1 MRFHL
6 SIFWL
11 ALLMLTACDQSAKA
25 NADGYATSPLQELTD
40 LEQLAA
46 QARQKNLPI
55 LLSVGA
61 QWCEFCHQLRDEV
74 LSPMALGGDYEG
86 HYMFMRYL
94 SIDDHQP
101 IAGISG
107 KPVIKHQL
115 AESYGADL
123 TPTVIFI
130 NGDGQEVA
138 DKIVGIAN
146 IELFSALIH
155 NRLNQAYKN
164 MGNPLRI
171 NVMPGQD
178 LSR

>member
-1 MRFHL
+1 MRFYL
-6 SIFWL
+6 SIFLL
-11 ALLMLTACDQSAKA
+11 ALFALTACDQPAKA
-25 NADGYATSPLQELTD
+25 NSNAYPTSNLKELTN
-40 LEQLAA
+40 LEQLAK
-46 QARQKNLPI
+46 QARQHNLPI

-101 IAGISG
+101 IAGVNG
-107 KPVIKHQL
+107 KPIIKHRL

-130 NGDGQEVA
+130 DGHGKEVA

-164 MGNPLRI
+164 MGNALRI

-178 LSR
+178 LSH